1 MNIYIIRNNQK
12 FGPYTESA
20 LLSYVNN
27 GQVLVQ
33 DKAIKDGDLQEH
45 TVSYYLRQCGL
56 RPKVTNKGNI
66 LSQLKMI
73 GSELIFPKTTML
85 SKSFLTDQRFLILA
99 IVGLL
104 PMVIMN
110 MPLGGVLL
118 FYEVSL
124 YFSIIWGLF
133 FYTCFKTQ
141 QVSLKTTLSVF
152 FLTQILVFTL
162 WDFTGLPNLNP
173 FYALVETS
181 FPINI
186 LGFVFGVGLTEEL
199 VKLLP
204 LIFILRRTKEPLIP
218 QTMVFY
224 GLMSGIAFGVYEGVG
239 YQDRKS
245 VV

>member
-12 FGPYTESA
+12 FGPYTESV

-33 DKAIKDGDLQEH
+33 DKAKKDGDLQEH
-45 TVSYYLRQCGL
+45 TVGYYLRQCRL

-110 MPLGGVLL
+110 MPLA
-118 FYEVSL
+118 Y
-124 YFSIIWGLF
+124 IIH
-133 FYTCFKTQ
+133 
-141 QVSLKTTLSVF
+141 S
-152 FLTQILVFTL
+152 
-162 WDFTGLPNLNP
+162 
-173 FYALVETS
+173 
-181 FPINI
+181 
-186 LGFVFGVGLTEEL
+186 GF
-199 VKLLP
+199 
-204 LIFILRRTKEPLIP
+204 I
-218 QTMVFY
+218 
-224 GLMSGIAFGVYEGVG
+224 SG
-239 YQDRKS
+239 YQNRYGDNLKPPTNVYHRMTA
-245 VV
+245 

>member
-85 SKSFLTDQRFLILA
+85 SKSFLTGPAFFDISNRRVVTNGYHEHAFRGCSL
-99 IVGLL
+99 
-104 PMVIMN
+104 
-110 MPLGGVLL
+110 VL
-118 FYEVSL
+118 
-124 YFSIIWGLF
+124 
-133 FYTCFKTQ
+133 
-141 QVSLKTTLSVF
+141 
-152 FLTQILVFTL
+152 
-162 WDFTGLPNLNP
+162 
-173 FYALVETS
+173 
-181 FPINI
+181 
-186 LGFVFGVGLTEEL
+186 
-199 VKLLP
+199 
-204 LIFILRRTKEPLIP
+204 
-218 QTMVFY
+218 
-224 GLMSGIAFGVYEGVG
+224 
-239 YQDRKS
+239 
-245 VV
+245 

>member
-124 YFSIIWGLF
+124 YFHLGIVLLYLFQNATSKFENHFVRVFLNTDSCFYFMGLHRTSQSKSFLCTCRNIISYKHFRLCVWSW
-133 FYTCFKTQ
+133 TDRRISK
-141 QVSLKTTLSVF
+141 
-152 FLTQILVFTL
+152 
-162 WDFTGLPNLNP
+162 
-173 FYALVETS
+173 ALASYIHFEK
-181 FPINI
+181 N
-186 LGFVFGVGLTEEL
+186 
-199 VKLLP
+199 
-204 LIFILRRTKEPLIP
+204 
-218 QTMVFY
+218 
-224 GLMSGIAFGVYEGVG
+224 
-239 YQDRKS
+239 
-245 VV
+245 